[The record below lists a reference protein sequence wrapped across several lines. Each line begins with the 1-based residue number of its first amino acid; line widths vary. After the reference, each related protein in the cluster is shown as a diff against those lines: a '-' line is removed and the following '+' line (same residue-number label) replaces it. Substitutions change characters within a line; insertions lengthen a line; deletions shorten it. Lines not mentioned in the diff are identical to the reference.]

1 MPVKIKD
8 IAQRAGVSTATVS
21 NVINGNHH
29 KVSQATVEKVRRIIE
44 DMGYQPSAT
53 ARSLASKESRIIGV
67 VIPNLGENE
76 AYNQNP
82 YTSEL
87 IAYLERYVRKQGYH
101 LMIRSV
107 RECKEIVPI
116 FSGWNVDGVILL
128 GAFYYEVEEIEK
140 LLKVPTIYA
149 DTYAKDLEIANIGV
163 DDYKGGFLMARYLLG
178 KGHRKIAFVGPNVE
192 SPGVIKER
200 YHGFCAALK
209 ERDITLTGEDI
220 FEAKT
225 VCEDGVDVGKM
236 IALSGRG
243 FTAVA
248 AMSDSLAMGLLA
260 GLRISGLN
268 VPDDISLI
276 GFDDLQLCQFTNPPL
291 TTISQSIEKKAELVG
306 EHLFRMIR
314 KKEKIPMN
322 VVLDVELVERQTVKQ
337 LHRK

>member
-1 MPVKIKD
+1 MKIKD

-44 DMGYQPSAT
+44 EMGYQPSAT

-67 VIPNLGENE
+67 VIPNLGEDE
-76 AYNQNP
+76 DYNRNP

-87 IAYLERYVRKQGYH
+87 IAYLERYVRKQGYY

-128 GAFYYEVEEIEK
+128 GAFHYEVEEIEN

-200 YHGFCAALK
+200 YRGFSAALK
-209 ERDITLTGEDI
+209 ERNITLSREDI
-220 FEAKT
+220 FEART
-225 VCEDGVDVGKM
+225 VCEDGVEVGKK

-248 AMSDSLAMGLLA
+248 AMSDSLAMGLLS

-268 VPDDISLI
+268 VPDDISII

-291 TTISQSIEKKAELVG
+291 TTISQSMEKKVDLVG

-314 KKEKIPMN
+314 EKKKIPMN
-322 VVLDVELVERQTVKQ
+322 VVLDVELIERQTVKE
-337 LHRK
+337 LRK